1 MLAGMDSPR
10 SAVAAQPIRVALM
23 CENPI
28 VYRSLASRLAAAEA
42 FQVVDAIDC
51 QLDNV
56 PLVLAENPDVVILG
70 ISRITHFNLL
80 VCQAIRQADAQTRII
95 VLPSYEADPVELEKA
110 REAGASAI
118 LLKSIDTPKLVDQI
132 RALVNPSA

>member
-1 MLAGMDSPR
+1 MLAGMDSPHTE
-10 SAVAAQPIRVALM
+10 AAQPIRVALM

-28 VYRSLASRLAAAEA
+28 VYRSLTSRLAAAEA
-42 FQVVDAIDC
+42 FHVVEAIDC

-56 PLVLAENPDVVILG
+56 PRIVAENPDVVILG

-80 VCQAIRQADAQTRII
+80 VCQAIRQADAQMRIV
-95 VLPSYEADPVELEKA
+95 VLPSYEADPIELQKA
-110 REAGASAI
+110 HEAGASAI

-132 RALVNPSA
+132 HALVNPSA

>member
-1 MLAGMDSPR
+1 MLAGMDSPH
-10 SAVAAQPIRVALM
+10 SAAAAQPIRVALM

-28 VYRSLASRLAAAEA
+28 VYRSLSSRLAAAEA
-42 FQVVDAIDC
+42 FHVVDAIDC

-70 ISRITHFNLL
+70 ISRITYFNLL
-80 VCQAIRQADAQTRII
+80 VCQAIRQTNAQTRIV
-95 VLPSYEADPVELEKA
+95 VLPSYEADTVELQEA

-132 RALVNPSA
+132 HALVNPSA